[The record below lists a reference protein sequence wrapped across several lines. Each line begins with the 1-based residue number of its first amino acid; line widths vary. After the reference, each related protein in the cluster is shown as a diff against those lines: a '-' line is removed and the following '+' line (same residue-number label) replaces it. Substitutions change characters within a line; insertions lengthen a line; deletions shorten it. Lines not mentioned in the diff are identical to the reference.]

1 MRNLITNIHKRCKGN
16 RFLWV
21 MTSLLIYS
29 IVAYES
35 IGTVGIGIAAFSIL
49 PASVAGLLYG
59 SRAGA
64 VIGIIMFF
72 YNSFLLFPLQVT
84 QGIIT
89 ESSGIGYVAVIT
101 VGYIV
106 GYFNEMRVKLK
117 KEIEE
122 RREVEAQLARAN
134 ERLTDQAER
143 AAQARSFFLGAISH
157 ELRTPMNAV
166 IGMTDIMLGTPL
178 KPEQLEYMQT
188 IQSSGQAMLEIID
201 NILDFTK
208 IESGALQL
216 DEKPVNLRICIDEVF
231 AQVAKQATH
240 KKVQLLSD
248 IHSDVSLGQIGDS
261 ARLQQIL
268 LNLVENAIKFTKDGE
283 VRVTVRSEI
292 LSNESQ
298 EMNLLLFTIQDN
310 GMGIHSNDLEHLFE
324 PFTQDDL
331 STTRKY
337 GGVGLGLT
345 ICRSLAERMGGKIWA
360 ESEWGSGSTF
370 YFTIKTS
377 PCVIE
382 MPTSNPKTQAES
394 MTSDPSAQLYPL
406 KILLAEDNRV
416 NQKVATRVL
425 QRLGYQVDVVD
436 NGLQAFEQIT
446 EKRNHYEPYDLVLMD
461 IHMPVMDG
469 AEATIRIRKLGPQ
482 IPQPYIIALTADVL
496 WEDQTHYTENGMNDY
511 VGKPIMIQGISEA
524 LAKASVALK
533 CSAEPDPKPSMV

>member
-101 VGYIV
+101 
-106 GYFNEMRVKLK
+106 

-216 DEKPVNLRICIDEVF
+216 DEKPMNLRICIDEVF

-370 YFTIKTS
+370 
-377 PCVIE
+377 
-382 MPTSNPKTQAES
+382 S